1 MAQAEVEALSGVGP
15 APAAPGPGCDL
26 AAAKAAA
33 AATLEGF
40 RHRGVRPGIERMRW
54 LCRALGQPQQVAPA
68 VHVTGTNGKG
78 STAKMV
84 SALLSASGA
93 HVGLYTSPHL
103 VDVTE
108 RIALD
113 NAAIT
118 AERFVALVDAL
129 GPTFAAAGAAL
140 GESVT
145 HFDVLT
151 SMALVA
157 FAEAGVDAMVIEV
170 GIGGAN
176 DDTNVVDAEVAV
188 VTNVDLDHARYL
200 GATREEVAAQKAG
213 IIKRSAVAVL
223 GEVDR
228 GVLGILEARCA
239 EVGATP
245 WRLGREVRVL
255 AHAPAPG
262 GRDVVVATPGGR
274 YEVRVPLRGAHQAA
288 NAACALAA
296 TEAFLGA
303 PIPGPV
309 VAAAMAAMANPAHL
323 ELFGDGPA
331 AAVDVAHNPHGAAAL
346 AASLT
351 EAFSDRPRVLVFGVS
366 PDKDAATML
375 ERLADH
381 VAAGVFTQSPDAPHR
396 PPTELAAMAR
406 SLGYPEAE
414 VATHPLDALGVA
426 RDRAAGGELVVLTG
440 SHYWI
445 GAVYPELEAVFG
457 PRSDR

>member
-1 MAQAEVEALSGVGP
+1 MAHAEVKALFGVGP
-15 APAAPGPGCDL
+15 AAAHGPACDPV
-26 AAAKAAA
+26 AAKAAA
-33 AATLEGF
+33 VATLERF
-40 RHRGVRPGIERMRW
+40 RHRGVLPGIERMRW
-54 LCRALGQPQQVAPA
+54 LCRTLGQPQQVAPA

-84 SALLSASGA
+84 SALLSASGS

-103 VDVTE
+103 VDITE

-113 NAAIT
+113 NVPIAG
-118 AERFVALVDAL
+118 ERFVALVDSL
-129 GPTFAAAGAAL
+129 GSTFAAAGDAL
-140 GESVT
+140 GESIT
-145 HFDVLT
+145 HFEALT

-157 FAEAGVDAMVIEV
+157 FAEAGVDAIVIEV

-213 IIKRSAVAVL
+213 IIKSSAVAVL
-223 GEVDR
+223 GEVDG

-239 EVGATP
+239 EVGAIP

-255 AHAPAPG
+255 GHAPAPG

-274 YEVRVPLRGAHQAA
+274 YEVRIPLRGAHQAT

-303 PIPGPV
+303 PIPEPV
-309 VAAAMAAMANPAHL
+309 VASAMAAMANPAHL
-323 ELFGDGPA
+323 ELFGDGPSV
-331 AAVDVAHNPHGAAAL
+331 AVDVAHNPHGAGAL
-346 AASLT
+346 AASLE

-375 ERLADH
+375 ERLGDH
-381 VAAGVFTQSPDAPHR
+381 VAAGVFTQSLDAPHR
-396 PPTELAAMAR
+396 PPAELAALAR
-406 SLGYPEAE
+406 SLGYPE
-414 VATHPLDALGVA
+414 VRVQPHPLEALGFA
-426 RDRAAGGELVVLTG
+426 RTRANRGELVVLTG

-445 GAVYPELEAVFG
+445 GAVYPELERVFG